1 MIAYTMMNMNK
12 RRFTG
17 ALLAMTLLSFIRP
30 LSRVRAQVDITQLGP
45 WKKFQTIGA
54 LINVLLPNILLIAGV
69 SLFIIIMVLGFRM
82 VQSAGSGDAE
92 GTAQG
97 KRALTY
103 AIGGFVLIFA
113 AYLIIQAVEFI
124 TGVKIFN
131 PTLN

>member
-1 MIAYTMMNMNK
+1 MNK
-12 RRFTG
+12 QRLITILSAIGIMSLIHPTG
-17 ALLAMTLLSFIRP
+17 YAS
-30 LSRVRAQVDITQLGP
+30 AQIDISQLGP
-45 WKKFQTIGA
+45 WKNFQTIGD

-69 SLFIIIMVLGFRM
+69 SLFIIILVLGFRM

-97 KRALTY
+97 KQALTY

>member
-1 MIAYTMMNMNK
+1 MK
-12 RRFTG
+12 RSFIKK
-17 ALLAMTLLSFIRP
+17 LLLTVGLLSALVP
-30 LSRVRAQVDITQLGP
+30 VEKAYAQVDISQLGP
-45 WKKFQTIGA
+45 WKNFQTIGS
-54 LINVLLPNILLIAGV
+54 LITVLLPNILLIAGV
-69 SLFIIIMVLGFRM
+69 SLFIIILFFGFRM

-113 AYLIIQAVEFI
+113 AYLIMQAVEFI